1 MSSIC
6 DVFGSLKKSL
16 TKIDIVA
23 ILTIVPIYFA
33 SRLTNLLALPIFS
46 DEGIYIRW
54 ARVAAYDPAWRFI
67 SLTDGKQPL
76 QTWGT
81 IPFIK
86 MFPNDLLLA
95 GRLFSV
101 ATGFLA
107 LIGIMVLCGY
117 LWGKKG
123 ALIGS
128 VLYIVT
134 PFFLFY
140 DRMALV
146 DSGVNAAFIWIL
158 FLSLVLPRYRRLDLA
173 MIFGVVAGIG
183 LLAKSSV
190 ALFLALSAFG
200 VLVIIE
206 QDHIKE
212 KVLFSATYL
221 KRYFMKN
228 RCKIASYYG
237 LFVIVFFI
245 ALALYLVQKFFSP
258 FFHYIAEKNLT
269 FIQSPKEWLEAPFSL
284 VANNVRYVTLYVAWE
299 SGWIPV
305 VFAIAGFFVLLRKR
319 LFLALYLAIWTLVP
333 FLLIINF
340 NKVIFPRYL
349 IFFPT
354 LLTIYTVAFIASIR
368 DKKVL
373 LVSIA
378 TSVLILSGL
387 SYPILFNVTS
397 ISLPPVDRGQYIE
410 GQTAVWGA
418 DELMN
423 IIRNDV
429 ALSEKPAIVLAE
441 GNFGLIAD
449 VLEVMKRPND
459 KIYIEGYW
467 PLDERH
473 IVAKTG
479 ETDQNLVYVVF
490 SHRSDFPVHWRD
502 IMDEVAT
509 FDKPGNDPN
518 AVYLYK
524 LKPSKTTKVI
534 Y

>member
-1 MSSIC
+1 M
-6 DVFGSLKKSL
+6 KKSL
-16 TKIDIVA
+16 TKMDFVA
-23 ILTIVPIYFA
+23 ILTIVIIYFA

-54 ARVAAYDPAWRFI
+54 ARVAANDPSWRFI

-86 MFPNDLLLA
+86 MFPDELLMA

-101 ATGFLA
+101 ATGLLA
-107 LIGIMVLCGY
+107 LIGIGLLCGY
-117 LWGKKG
+117 LWGKRG
-123 ALIGS
+123 ALIGTI
-128 VLYIVT
+128 LYIVT

-158 FLSLVLPRYRRLDLA
+158 FLSLVLSRYRRLDIA

-190 ALFLALSAFG
+190 ALFLALSTFG
-200 VLVIIE
+200 ILITME
-206 QDHIKE
+206 HDHIKE
-212 KVLFSATYL
+212 RILFSTTYL
-221 KRYFMKN
+221 KRYFLKN

-237 LFVIVFFI
+237 LLMIVFFI
-245 ALALYLVQKFFSP
+245 GISLYLVQKFFSP

-305 VFAIAGFFVLLRKR
+305 VFAIAGFFVLIRKR

-354 LLTIYTVAFIASIR
+354 LLTIYTVAFITSIR

-373 LVSIA
+373 LVSVV

-387 SYPILFNVTS
+387 SYPILFNVVS

-418 DELMN
+418 YDLMN
-423 IIRNDV
+423 IIRDDV
-429 ALSEKPAIVLAE
+429 ASSSKPAIVLAE

-449 VLEVMKRPND
+449 VLEVMKKPTD
-459 KIYIEGYW
+459 KINIEGYW
-467 PLDERH
+467 PLDEKH
-473 IVAKTG
+473 ITAKIP
-479 ETDQNLVYVVF
+479 ETNQNHVYIVF
-490 SHRSDFPVHWRD
+490 SHRRDFPVHWRKM
-502 IMDEVAT
+502 MDEVAV
-509 FDKPGNDPN
+509 FDKPGDDPS

-524 LKPSKTTKVI
+524 LKSKEL
-534 Y
+534 